1 VSRVPW
7 DVIYVILAVSLIAI
21 GMVLI
26 VHGYPYLQNQVH
38 EELPPVVQN
47 VFSNKLN
54 TWFTITSSTMDAYA
68 ANNPIDIQIQTG
80 MLDLDEIRQI
90 QLTFIG
96 AQKAVITKE
105 PTLPELPPSNA
116 SREEYD
122 QYWEAM
128 EKYHEDSQKYWEE
141 YRTAISSN
149 IFFLNSLESYDKLLQ
164 REKEINSFTG
174 QNRTLPKFS
183 RFQGTIQNLTYT
195 TGGTF
200 DIGVTLK
207 KRDGGVVGYGMSDLS
222 YVIDDVISISPPEVL
237 KQIENNNIMTG
248 LGYIGIGVA
257 PLVAG
262 LVGILE
268 IFKHFAFS

>member
-1 VSRVPW
+1 MPW
-7 DVIYVILAVSLIAI
+7 DVIYVILAISLIAI

-38 EELPPVVQN
+38 EELPPVVQHH
-47 VFSNKLN
+47 FFNKLN
-54 TWFTITSSTMDAYA
+54 TWVTITTSTMDAYA
-68 ANNPIDIQIQTG
+68 ANNPIDVQIQTN
-80 MLDLDEIRQI
+80 MLNLDEIRQI

-96 AQKAVITKE
+96 AQKAVITEE
-105 PTLPELPPSNA
+105 PILPELPPANA

-122 QYWEAM
+122 QYWKAM
-128 EKYHEDSQKYWEE
+128 EKYHEESQKYWEE
-141 YRTAISSN
+141 YRTASSSN
-149 IFFLNSLESYDKLLQ
+149 ILFLNSLESYDKLLQ
-164 REKEINSFTG
+164 REKEIISITG
-174 QNRTLPKFS
+174 QNRTLPKYS

-200 DIGVTLK
+200 GIGVTITR
-207 KRDGGVVGYGMSDLS
+207 RDGGVVGYGMTDLS
-222 YVIDDVISISPPEVL
+222 YIIEDVITISPPEAL